1 MTRIKVAIN
10 GFGRIGRLVFRL
22 LHDHA
27 DIELVAIND
36 LADNATLIH
45 LLKFDSTHG
54 RFKGTLSLDG
64 DYLVVNNHKVL
75 GLAERDPEQL
85 PWGKLGIDVVLECTG
100 IFRSRDKASKHLAA
114 GAKRVVL
121 SAPAKG
127 HDIKTIVLGVNDGL
141 LEVGDTILS
150 NASCTTNCLAPMVK
164 VLEEEFGI
172 EKAFVTTVHAYTADQ
187 RLQDAPHDDLRRA
200 RAAGINIVPTTTN
213 AGTALAQV
221 IPSTE
226 GKIFASAVRVPVI
239 DGSLTEINALLKAT
253 VTVEQINDAFAKA
266 ANGTLVG
273 ILEYSEDELVSTDIV
288 GNPYSC
294 VFDSKLTQSAGNFI
308 KITGWYDNET
318 GYSNRLADL
327 ILKIKELK

>member
-127 HDIKTIVLGVNDGL
+127 HDIKTIVLGVNDEL

-253 VTVEQINDAFAKA
+253 VTVEQINAAFAKA

>member
-10 GFGRIGRLVFRL
+10 GFGRIGRLAFRL

-27 DIELVAIND
+27 DIELVAVND

-54 RFKGTLSLDG
+54 RFKGSLSLDG

-100 IFRSRDKASKHLAA
+100 IFRSREKASKHLTA

-127 HDIKTIVLGVNDGL
+127 HDIKTIVLGVNDEL
-141 LEVGDTILS
+141 LEVGDTIVS
-150 NASCTTNCLAPMVK
+150 NASCTTNCLAPMIK
-164 VLEEEFGI
+164 ILEEEFGI

-200 RAAGINIVPTTTN
+200 RAAAINIVPTSTN

-239 DGSLTEINALLKAT
+239 DGSLTEINALLKT
-253 VTVEQINDAFAKA
+253 DVTVEQINAAFAKA
-266 ANGTLVG
+266 ANGVLVG

-294 VFDSKLTQSAGNFI
+294 IFDSKLTQSAGNFI
-308 KITGWYDNET
+308 KITGWYDNES